1 MSLLSQCPLGQ
12 QIYIYQRR
20 LYIFRCL
27 TRSDQNVT
35 CPFSSS
41 QLYLQD
47 GSILHLQL
55 GGSSS
60 TEPNRG
66 QRPSPPGL
74 GGSAFSQRNN
84 PTTKRRDSHRFR
96 SQVHRTTALTLRRQE
111 IDQN

>member
-12 QIYIYQRR
+12 QIYMYQRR
-20 LYIFRCL
+20 QYIFRCL
-27 TRSDQNVT
+27 TCSDQNET
-35 CPFSSS
+35 SPFSSF

-60 TEPNRG
+60 TQPNRG

-74 GGSAFSQRNN
+74 GGSPFSQRNDS
-84 PTTKRRDSHRFR
+84 TAKGRDSYRFR
-96 SQVHRTTALTLRRQE
+96 SQVHRTTALTLPHQE